1 MSKVRDESMNTKQID
16 QWLAFSQKQMYVE
29 KKLEELMRKES
40 DILLSEYYALYQLNQ
55 HDGKMRMNDLGKYL
69 YLSQSAL
76 SRLINRL
83 ESKDPQYLIKVNC
96 SEDKRG
102 IYVKLTEAGIA
113 EVEKI
118 NTLIEKALETYFN
131 EA

>member
-1 MSKVRDESMNTKQID
+1 
-16 QWLAFSQKQMYVE
+16 
-29 KKLEELMRKES
+29 MRKES